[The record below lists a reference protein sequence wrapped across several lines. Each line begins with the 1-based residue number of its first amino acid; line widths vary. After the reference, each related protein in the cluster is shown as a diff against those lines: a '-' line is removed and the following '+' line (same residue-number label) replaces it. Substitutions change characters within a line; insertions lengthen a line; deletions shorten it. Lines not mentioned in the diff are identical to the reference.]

1 MRVRIPIR
9 FKLAALFALVVAA
22 VTVVFTL
29 VVLDQERDALLD
41 QMRELGG
48 TITTELARQAKT
60 PLLQDDT
67 LSLNLLVQELKK
79 ADGVADA
86 LILDRDLRI
95 RGASRVERVG
105 QRYTLPDD
113 LDPSS
118 IERLRVYPDP
128 PLTPGHSTIAFLAP
142 VTYSDLRVGY
152 ALVAFR
158 RDVIDARLTQAR
170 QRILL
175 TAAILALVGIAGSLF
190 LARRVS
196 RPIVRLAEGT
206 KAIGNGDYAH
216 RIEPWRVAGPDELS
230 DLVESFNSMAEALR
244 QKEFIKGAFSR
255 YVGHQIVEEVLKE
268 PDRTRLAG
276 RRQEVSVLFAD
287 ICGFTALSERL
298 DPERVLGILNEFFGL
313 LTEVTHRF
321 RGTVDKFMGDSIMA
335 VFGSPGSMPDHALR
349 AVMAAVCMQKM
360 VERLNHR
367 RAARGEE
374 PIIFR
379 IGVNTGEVIVGNLG
393 SDERMEYAVI
403 GDPVNVAYRLQGI
416 APGGSVYIT
425 DATYRQVHDI
435 VVSRP
440 LPAESVRG
448 RQQAVSVLEVLD
460 LTRELSSDLD
470 AYVEQR
476 LARLPAPE
484 SDGRHVRG
492 ALHA

>member
-1 MRVRIPIR
+1 MSVRIPIR
-9 FKLAALFALVVAA
+9 FKLAALFGLVVAA

-29 VVLDQERDALLD
+29 VVFDQEQHALVG

-48 TITTELARQAKT
+48 TITTELARQAKA

-67 LSLNLLVQELKK
+67 LVLNLFVQELKK
-79 ADGVADA
+79 SEGVADA
-86 LILDRDLRI
+86 LILDRELRI

-113 LDPSS
+113 LDPTA
-118 IERLRVYPDP
+118 IERLGIYPDP
-128 PLTPGHSTIAFLAP
+128 PLTPGHSTIAFVAP

-152 ALVAFR
+152 VLVAFTR
-158 RDVIDARLTQAR
+158 EIIDARLAEAR
-170 QRILL
+170 TRILV
-175 TAAILALVGIAGSLF
+175 TAAILALVGIVGSLL

-206 KAIGNGDYAH
+206 KAIGNGDYGH
-216 RIEPWRVAGPDELS
+216 RIERWRVAGPDELS
-230 DLVESFNSMAEALR
+230 DLVESFNGMAEALR
-244 QKEFIKGAFSR
+244 QKELIKGAFSR

-298 DPERVLGILNEFFGL
+298 DPERVLGILNEFFGF
-313 LTEVTHRF
+313 LTEITHRF
-321 RGTVDKFMGDSIMA
+321 RGTVDKFMGDSVMA

-360 VERLNHR
+360 VERLNR
-367 RAARGEE
+367 RREARGED

-393 SDERMEYAVI
+393 SDERMEFAVI

-425 DATYRQVHDI
+425 DATFRQVQDI
-435 VVSRP
+435 VVYRP

-448 RQQAVSVLEVLD
+448 RQQAVAVLEVLD
-460 LTRELSSDLD
+460 LTRELSSDLE

-476 LARLPAPE
+476 LARLPEPDG
-484 SDGRHVRG
+484 DGRLPRG
-492 ALHA
+492 ALRA

>member
-1 MRVRIPIR
+1 MVRIPIR
-9 FKLAALFALVVAA
+9 FKVAVLLCLVVAA
-22 VTVVFTL
+22 VTAVFTL
-29 VVLDQERDALLD
+29 VVLDQERHALVG

-48 TITTELARQAKT
+48 TITTELARQAKA

-67 LSLNLLVQELKK
+67 LVLNLLVQELKK
-79 ADGVADA
+79 SEGVADA
-86 LILDRDLRI
+86 IILDRDLRI

-105 QRYTLPDD
+105 QRYTLPSDFEPSG
-113 LDPSS
+113 LD
-118 IERLRVYPDP
+118 RLVIYPDP
-128 PLTPGHSTIAFLAP
+128 PLTPGHSTIAFLSP

-152 ALVAFR
+152 ALVAFT
-158 RDVIDARLTQAR
+158 RDVIDARLLEAR
-170 QRILL
+170 SRILV
-175 TAAILALVGIAGSLF
+175 TAAGLLLVGIVGSSF

-206 KAIGNGDYAH
+206 KAIGNGDYGH

-230 DLVESFNSMAEALR
+230 DLVESFNGMAEALR
-244 QKEFIKGAFSR
+244 QKELIKGAFSR

-313 LTEVTHRF
+313 LTEITHRF
-321 RGTVDKFMGDSIMA
+321 RGTVDKFMGDSVMA
-335 VFGSPGSMPDHALR
+335 VFGSPGSMADHALR

-360 VERLNHR
+360 VERLNDR
-367 RAARGEE
+367 RTARGED

-393 SDERMEYAVI
+393 SDERMEFAVI

-425 DATYRQVHDI
+425 DATFRQVQDI
-435 VVSRP
+435 VVYRP

-448 RQQAVSVLEVLD
+448 RQQAVAVLEVLD

-476 LARLPAPE
+476 LSRLPDPE
-484 SDGRHVRG
+484 ADGRSARG
-492 ALHA
+492 ALRA